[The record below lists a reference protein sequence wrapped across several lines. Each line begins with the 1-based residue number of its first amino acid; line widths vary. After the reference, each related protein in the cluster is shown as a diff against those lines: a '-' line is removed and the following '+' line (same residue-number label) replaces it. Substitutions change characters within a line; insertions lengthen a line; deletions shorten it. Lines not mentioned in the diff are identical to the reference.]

1 MLLFENLDSLNP
13 LQFIAARKNPV
24 GPPTVFVVW
33 ADLTK
38 FGRMDNK
45 QLNWA
50 TGIIEKALS
59 KTPAKSIAIVIA
71 PHLTSEKVSNGSRG
85 EIRSLGHHESI
96 VFAVICLFFLNL
108 I

>member
-1 MLLFENLDSLNP
+1 M
-13 LQFIAARKNPV
+13 
-24 GPPTVFVVW
+24 FVVW